1 MLLSHKLNFIW
12 ISIFISFH
20 YLTKLPYVKHAIIFD
35 NLFLVLGVEFHIN
48 NLTFCYKVLQ
58 TKNVNIITNIA
69 LKMSKYIFFWS
80 KFSLICTLINQEN
93 LCIWTFLHS
102 VTFDFYCIVPSYM
115 SWVFLW
121 KGDNVFLNYKV
132 LKSLYRDLLFF
143 HFYCFIRIQINLQT
157 TLHFLGRYNFLVMP
171 SLKIVL
177 DPFES

>member
-58 TKNVNIITNIA
+58 TKNVNIITNTA

-115 SWVFLW
+115 SWVFYG
-121 KGDNVFLNYKV
+121 KEIT
-132 LKSLYRDLLFF
+132 FF
-143 HFYCFIRIQINLQT
+143 WITRCWRVCIGTCFFSI
-157 TLHFLGRYNFLVMP
+157 F
-171 SLKIVL
+171 IVL
-177 DPFES
+177 LEYKLIFKPLYIFLADTIFWWCHP